1 MSPHNFSTLLD
12 ALASAKRQENEIKG
26 MLIGS
31 EEIQLDLFSDDVIF
45 YVENLKESTKL
56 FLEEVT
62 KASYKDTGLIHKNPS
77 LFCISVMNKRNLRG
91 EIQHQSTLAP
101 KKWNASTHKKSGK
114 YIWGKVPNSDEKMI
128 WKN

>member
-1 MSPHNFSTLLD
+1 MNIILNSDPLEAFQLSSGTRQGLSPHNFSTLLD
-12 ALASAKRQENEIKG
+12 VLASAKRQENEIKD

-62 KASYKDTGLIHKNPS
+62 KASYTDTGLIYKNPS
-77 LFCISVMNKRNLRG
+77 LSCISVMNKRNLRG

-101 KKWNASTHKKSGK
+101 KK
-114 YIWGKVPNSDEKMI
+114 
-128 WKN
+128 